1 MLAYTSKDSYSISF
15 SYQKDSGDKSF
26 CIGINGKSAS
36 GFTASSYG
44 LGSSD
49 TSIELNWFTIGY

>member
-1 MLAYTSKDSYSISF
+1 MLSYASKDSYSISF
-15 SYQKDSGDKSF
+15 SFQKDSGNMSF
-26 CIGINGKSAS
+26 CVGIQGKTAS
-36 GFTASSYG
+36 GFQAAAYG